1 MDEKQ
6 QDRREE
12 RHKRRI
18 RNQMIAYIAVLVFI
32 TVAAATIVVSVK
44 LFMDGKQA
52 EQTVQESNQAA
63 LEDMLASEETLQTP
77 EPTQEPEPTVEPGP
91 TPEQR
96 LDEMV
101 RERIGVM
108 PLADK
113 VAGLFLVTPES
124 ITGVSTAVK
133 AGEGTQNALAQYAV
147 GGIVYATKNIKSEEQ
162 FKEMLAN
169 TQSYTKYD
177 DPVFLAVE
185 EEGGSVSTVTNAGI
199 GVKVDSPKTTGQS
212 GSTDNAYQS
221 GVTLGGTLSSMGINL
236 DLAPVADIAT
246 ADNSWLG
253 DRAYGTDA
261 QLTGSMAGAMLQGLQ
276 SQGVTACV
284 KFFPGVGSTA
294 ENPGKGLAATDR
306 TAEQCES
313 EEFAAFRQTIESGA
327 EMMMISNVAAPG
339 LTGDNEPCTF
349 SSRVVTDILRGE
361 LGFEGVIV
369 SGALNMAVVSDYYGA
384 DEAAIMALKAGC
396 DMLYLPEDFTKAY
409 QAVLQAVQDGTISE
423 ERIDDALCRI
433 YRIKYADRIE

>member
-12 RHKRRI
+12 RRKRRI
-18 RNQMIAYIAVLVFI
+18 RNQMIAYIAVLVLV
-32 TVAAATIVVSVK
+32 TVAAAAIVVSVK
-44 LFMDGKQA
+44 FFMDGKQA

-63 LEDMLASEETLQTP
+63 LEDILASEETLQTP
-77 EPTQEPEPTVEPGP
+77 EPSAEPEPTGEPEP

-96 LDEMV
+96 LEEMV
-101 RERIGVM
+101 RERVSAM
-108 PLADK
+108 ALEDK

-124 ITGVSTAVK
+124 ITGVATAVK
-133 AGEGTQNALAQYAV
+133 AGEGTQKALAQYAV
-147 GGIVYATKNIKSEEQ
+147 GGIVYAAKNIKSEEQ
-162 FKEMLAN
+162 LKEMLAN
-169 TQSYTKYD
+169 TQSYTKYG

-185 EEGGSVSTVTNAGI
+185 EEGGGVSTVANAGI

-221 GVTLGGTLSSMGINL
+221 GATLGSTLSSMGINL

-246 ADNSWLG
+246 DSSWLG
-253 DRAYGTDA
+253 DRSYGADA
-261 QLTGSMAGAMLQGLQ
+261 QLAGSMAGAMLQGLQ

-294 ENPGKGLAATDR
+294 ENPGKGLASTDR
-306 TAEQCES
+306 TAEQFES
-313 EEFAAFRQTIESGA
+313 EEFVAFRQTIGA
-327 EMMMISNVAAPG
+327 GAKMMMISNVSVPG
-339 LTGDNEPCTF
+339 LTGNNEPCTF
-349 SSRVVTDILRGE
+349 SGRVVTDILRGE
-361 LGFEGVIV
+361 LGFDGVIV

-384 DEAAIMALKAGC
+384 DEAAIMALRAGC
-396 DMLYLPEDFTKAY
+396 DMLYLPEDFGKAY

-433 YRIKYADRIE
+433 YRIKYADRVE

>member
-12 RHKRRI
+12 RRKRRI
-18 RNQMIAYIAVLVFI
+18 RNQMIAYIAVLVFV
-32 TVAAATIVVSVK
+32 TVVAVAVVVAVK
-44 LFMDGKQA
+44 LFTDGRQT

-63 LEDMLASEETLQTP
+63 LEDILASEEVLQTP
-77 EPTQEPEPTVEPGP
+77 EPTAEPEPTVEPEP

-101 RERIGVM
+101 RERVGVM
-108 PLADK
+108 ALEDK

-133 AGEGTQNALAQYAV
+133 AGEGTQKALAQYAV
-147 GGIVYATKNIKSEEQ
+147 GGIVYASKNIKSEEQ
-162 FKEMLAN
+162 FKEMLTN
-169 TQSYTKYD
+169 TQSYTKFS

-185 EEGGSVSTVTNAGI
+185 EEGGSFSTVANAGI

-221 GVTLGGTLSSMGINL
+221 GATLGSTLRSLGINL

-246 ADNSWLG
+246 ADNSWLS
-253 DRAYGTDA
+253 DRSYGADA
-261 QLTGSMAGAMLQGLQ
+261 QLAGSMAGAMLQGLQ

-306 TAEQCES
+306 TAEQFES
-313 EEFAAFRQTIESGA
+313 EEFVAFRQTIESGA
-327 EMMMISNVAAPG
+327 EMIMISNVAVPG

-349 SSRVVTDILRGE
+349 SDKVVTDILRGE
-361 LGFEGVIV
+361 LGFDGVIV

-396 DMLYLPEDFTKAY
+396 DMLYLPEDFAKAY